1 MFDSD
6 RQRGK
11 AILILT
17 FILFL
22 YYTIWVIGLPFI
34 DHDKLRSLFYHYD
47 LALIIP
53 ATVGLIF
60 IGGLILF
67 TIYHVKPYLS
77 LSKIEKVE

>member
-1 MFDSD
+1 MFNSD
-6 RQRGK
+6 RQKGK

-17 FILFL
+17 FISFL

-34 DHDKLRSLFYHYD
+34 DHDKLRSFFYSYD

-53 ATVGLIF
+53 ASAGLIF

-67 TIYHVKPYLS
+67 TIYHIKPYLS
-77 LSKIEKVE
+77 LNNIEKVE